1 MRLRGSNWEKLQ
13 CRQCTVELLIN
24 LVTVATCTAKSN
36 KIFEMKIYVGVEKI
50 EYEMSHLEIDGPVAM
65 PGK

>member
-1 MRLRGSNWEKLQ
+1 
-13 CRQCTVELLIN
+13 
-24 LVTVATCTAKSN
+24 
-36 KIFEMKIYVGVEKI
+36 MKIYVGVEEKI

>member
-1 MRLRGSNWEKLQ
+1 MSFMIKLY
-13 CRQCTVELLIN
+13 
-24 LVTVATCTAKSN
+24 
-36 KIFEMKIYVGVEKI
+36 FEMKIYVGVEKI